1 MGTPGT
7 GNVSAPAERSSFA
20 GKIGFVMAAA
30 GSAVG
35 LGNIWRFP
43 YLASAYGGGVF
54 LLMYVIMCI
63 TFGATIM
70 IAEIAIGRKTGSSP
84 ITAFAKFGKKY
95 TWLGYFTS
103 LISLVILPTYC
114 IIGGWVLKYIV
125 VFCTGQAQAAA
136 SSRYFSDFSSQVS
149 EPLVYFLI
157 FVFLSAFVIM
167 FGVNKGIEKISKI
180 LMPILAVLCVALAIY
195 SVQLP
200 GALPGVQFYF
210 VPDFS
215 QLSAKGVLVAL
226 GQVFYSLSLAV
237 GVMIT
242 FGSYLKKDVSITS
255 AVVQVE
261 GFSVGIAIL
270 CGLMVIPSVFAFSR
284 GSRDALTSG
293 SSLLFITMPKVF
305 STMPGSNVFGAIF
318 FLMVFF
324 AAFTSSI
331 SMVEV
336 IVAMFMDRFHI
347 SRKVCCLI
355 VMGISL
361 LFGIPGLLGNSI
373 WSNIS
378 IFGLSIMNA
387 LDAFASNI
395 LLPLA
400 ALFTCVFVGFVIK
413 PKAVIDEVEEHGFSF
428 KLRKAFSFSIRFVA
442 PLCILAII
450 VISFVD

>member
-1 MGTPGT
+1 MGNPDT
-7 GNVSAPAERSSFA
+7 GGISAPAERSSFA

-43 YLASAYGGGVF
+43 YLASSYGGGVF
-54 LLMYVIMCI
+54 LLLYIIMCV

-84 ITAFAKFGKKY
+84 ILAFAKLNKKY

-125 VFCTGQAQAAA
+125 VFCTGQTLAAA
-136 SSRYFSDFSSQVS
+136 SSRYFIDFSSQIW
-149 EPLVYFLI
+149 EPLIYFLI

-180 LMPILAVLCVALAIY
+180 MMPILAVLCVALAVY

-215 QLSAKGVLVAL
+215 QLSAKGILMAL

-255 AVVQVE
+255 SVVQVE

-293 SSLLFITMPKVF
+293 SSLLFVTMPKVF
-305 STMPGSNVFGAIF
+305 ATMPGRNIFGAIF
-318 FLMVFF
+318 FIMVFF

-347 SRKVCCLI
+347 GRKTACLI
-355 VMGISL
+355 VMGIAL
-361 LFGIPGLLGNSI
+361 LLGIPGLLGNSI
-373 WSNIS
+373 WSDVK
-378 IFGLSIMNA
+378 IFGFSIMNA

-395 LLPLA
+395 LLPFA
-400 ALFTCVFVGFVIK
+400 ALFTCIFVGFVIK
-413 PKAVIDEVEEHGFSF
+413 PKAIVDEVEEHGFHF
-428 KLRKAFSFSIRFVA
+428 KLKKAFSFSIRFIA